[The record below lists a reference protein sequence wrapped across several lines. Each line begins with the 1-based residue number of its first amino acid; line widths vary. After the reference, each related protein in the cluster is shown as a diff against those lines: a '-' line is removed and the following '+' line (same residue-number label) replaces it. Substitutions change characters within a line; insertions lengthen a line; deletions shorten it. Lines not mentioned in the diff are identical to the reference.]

1 MRWDFFIFIFSLLA
15 IMVTDTAFRKSSLRK
30 IFFEKNFPGTSKNW
44 PYHTGLLVFCFKV
57 KLSPVREYLNYYYN
71 ISNDWAI
78 PEKSKQR
85 GFRTYLFLKKYGS
98 GSFRFVTSPLK
109 ILDKKAFFT
118 LGNSVKLC
126 YTPWKCQ
133 GQKPRQSF
141 TLGNSVKLCNTLWSF
156 LEIALLFQLTSRIS
170 TWYFSHYPRRF
181 HVLNPPPCLDFS
193 LSLFLSL
200 LLKRWQEGRAN
211 HPRIK
216 LWYRGEEVLM
226 KKVFYLT
233 HKENQGRKPRKY

>member
-1 MRWDFFIFIFSLLA
+1 MIGLFQKNPNRVDLGYTFFKNNMNLDLL
-15 IMVTDTAFRKSSLRK
+15 D
-30 IFFEKNFPGTSKNW
+30 
-44 PYHTGLLVFCFKV
+44 
-57 KLSPVREYLNYYYN
+57 
-71 ISNDWAI
+71 
-78 PEKSKQR
+78 
-85 GFRTYLFLKKYGS
+85 S
-98 GSFRFVTSPLK
+98 GQ
-109 ILDKKAFFT
+109 KAFFT

-156 LEIALLFQLTSRIS
+156 LEIALLFQLTFRIS

-200 LLKRWQEGRAN
+200 PLKRWQEGRAN

-233 HKENQGRKPRKY
+233 HKENQGRKLRKY